1 MLCVI
6 TQTLRL
12 SNSAKRSSTVGEIVN
27 LMSVD
32 AQRFMD
38 LTTYL
43 HMIWSGPFQI
53 SLALYFLWQTLGP
66 SALAGIAVMIL
77 LIPIN
82 GLIAHKIRQYQVC
95 IEIRSNCNF
104 NLVFKNFKIFLLAI
118 TLIIWFSNEYIS
130 KEEFGFQELYLVRT
144 LRSID

>member
-1 MLCVI
+1 MSFLN
-6 TQTLRL
+6 QTLRL

-53 SLALYFLWQTLGP
+53 SMALYFLWQTLGP
-66 SALAGIAVMIL
+66 SALAGIAVMVL
-77 LIPIN
+77 LIPVN
-82 GLIAHKIRQYQVC
+82 GLIANKVRQYQV
-95 IEIRSNCNF
+95 
-104 NLVFKNFKIFLLAI
+104 
-118 TLIIWFSNEYIS
+118 
-130 KEEFGFQELYLVRT
+130 
-144 LRSID
+144 